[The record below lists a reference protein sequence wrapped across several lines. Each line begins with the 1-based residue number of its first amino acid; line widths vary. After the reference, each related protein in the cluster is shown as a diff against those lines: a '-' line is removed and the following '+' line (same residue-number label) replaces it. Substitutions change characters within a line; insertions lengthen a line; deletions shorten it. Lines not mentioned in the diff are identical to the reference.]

1 MNTTTKLTA
10 LGIAAGMGLAGVSQ
24 AYAYPEFEVRGRLH
38 LDAGFYDE
46 DNVEFDDGFNNR
58 RARLGV
64 GGDLDE
70 NWDFRIET
78 NVAEGGSGAAD
89 YRLRR
94 HIGPGRLTIGQTKVP
109 MGLNQLTSSND
120 ITFIERAT
128 NQNIIPDSRR
138 LGLFYG
144 VSEDMFTLETALYG
158 RDLGG
163 RENGDMPLGVAG
175 RFVLNPALGDGMMV
189 HLGASAAYEDFDS
202 DSGYANLSFSDRPE
216 GRADPNTRL
225 INTSPVFDDED
236 NLIFGS
242 QIVANSTT
250 KYGLELAYQAGPF
263 SAEAEYMNVDVD
275 RDNGADVSFDGY
287 HVQASY
293 VLTGESRSYS
303 GGTFGG
309 ITPRGPGGAWE
320 VAARY
325 SYMDLNDEDVQ
336 GGEQENITLGLNYY
350 YSRNLRFMANY
361 VMADVTDSQAVSNL
375 TDGET
380 MDDSP
385 NFFVARMQY
394 AF

>member
-24 AYAYPEFEVRGRLH
+24 AFAYPEFEVRGRLH

-58 RARLGV
+58 RARFGV

-78 NVAEGGSGAAD
+78 NVTEGSLSAAD

-94 HIGPGRLTIGQTKVP
+94 GVGPGRLTIGQTKVP
-109 MGLNQLTSSND
+109 MGLNQLTSSNS
-120 ITFIERAT
+120 ITFIERASP
-128 NQNIIPDSRR
+128 QNIIPDSRR
-138 LGLFYG
+138 LGFFYD
-144 VSEDMFTLETALYG
+144 VSEDMFTFQTALFG

-163 RENGDMPLGVAG
+163 REDGDMPLGVAG
-175 RFVLNPALGDGMMV
+175 RGVFNPSIGQGQLL
-189 HLGASAAYEDFDS
+189 HLGASVVYEDLDS
-202 DSGYANLSFSDRPE
+202 DSGYAPRSFSDRPE

-225 INTSPVFDDED
+225 INTGGFDIIAD
-236 NLIFGS
+236 
-242 QIVANSTT
+242 STT

-263 SAEAEYMNVDVD
+263 SAEAEYLNVDVD
-275 RDNGADVSFDGY
+275 RDNGEDVSFDGY
-287 HVQASY
+287 HAQVSY

-309 ITPRGPGGAWE
+309 ITPSGPGGAWE

-325 SYMDLNDEDVQ
+325 SHMDLNDEDVM
-336 GGEQENITLGLNYY
+336 GGEQTNLTLGVNYY
-350 YSRNLRFMANY
+350 YSGNLRSMANY
-361 VMADVTDSQAVSNL
+361 VMADVKDSQAVSNL
-375 TDGET
+375 TGGET

-385 NFFVARMQY
+385 NFVLARMQY
-394 AF
+394 SF

>member
-24 AYAYPEFEVRGRLH
+24 AFAYPEFEVRGRLH

-58 RARLGV
+58 RARFGV

-78 NVAEGGSGAAD
+78 DVAEGSLGAAD

-94 HIGPGRLTIGQTKVP
+94 SLPVGRLTIGQTKVP
-109 MGLNQLTSSND
+109 MGMNQLTSSNN
-120 ITFIERAT
+120 ITFIERASP
-128 NQNIIPDSRR
+128 QNIIPDSRR
-138 LGLFYG
+138 LGFFYD
-144 VSEDMFTLETALYG
+144 VSEDLFTLQTALYG

-163 RENGDMPLGVAG
+163 REDGDMPLGVAG
-175 RFVLNPALGDGMMV
+175 RFVFNPAIGDGMV
-189 HLGASAAYEDFDS
+189 LHLGASAAYEDFDT
-202 DSGYANLSFSDRPE
+202 DSGYASLGFSDRPE
-216 GRADPNTRL
+216 GRADPGTRL
-225 INTSPVFDDED
+225 INTGGFDIIAD
-236 NLIFGS
+236 
-242 QIVANSTT
+242 STT

-263 SAEAEYMNVDVD
+263 SAEAEYINVDVD
-275 RDNGADVSFDGY
+275 RDNGNDVSFDGY
-287 HVQASY
+287 HAQVSY

-303 GGTFGG
+303 GGTFAG

-325 SYMDLNDEDVQ
+325 SHMDLNDEDIM
-336 GGEQENITLGLNYY
+336 GGEQTNLTLGVNYY

-361 VMADVTDSQAVSNL
+361 VMVDVEDSQAVSDL
-375 TDGET
+375 TGGQT

-385 NFFVARMQY
+385 NFVLARMQY
-394 AF
+394 SF